1 MARNIREMPGG
12 SQGDSA
18 SKTQEAR
25 LGIKENPTQ
34 PWEAIIRKIVNG

>member
-1 MARNIREMPGG
+1 MARNIREMLGG

-25 LGIKENPTQ
+25 PGIEDNRTQ